1 MQSASRQAGEL
12 SESELLAPGSHVCVV
27 VESPTRFEQWT
38 VDCLAEGAR
47 RREKP
52 LRFGPQTDL
61 VTKVNDALLPAV
73 DPRVAFFA
81 GGPVN
86 PNVMYAMLRKETAAA
101 RSMGYQGLRLVAD
114 MDWLLALPPSRAEVA
129 AFELLL
135 DEVVA
140 DLGITVACAYR
151 TARFEAITIAE
162 VAAVHPLT
170 LGTPPIDLGFRLW
183 NVAGGTWEVS
193 GEVDHSN
200 SEPFRRALTTA
211 ASRSSSLWL
220 RVAGLRFVAAAGIQA
235 IVQVARTRLDL
246 QLMIDDASALL
257 RRCWMLLDLNKNVP
271 NVKFRTELAD
281 EHRTTGGGT
290 AAGTAEDPG

>member
-1 MQSASRQAGEL
+1 VQSASRRAGEL
-12 SESELLAPGSHVCVV
+12 SESELLAPGSHACVV

-38 VDCLAEGAR
+38 AACLAEGVR
-47 RREKP
+47 RQEKP
-52 LRFGPQTDL
+52 LRFGLQTDP
-61 VTKVNDALLPAV
+61 VTKANDVSLPPV
-73 DPRVAFFA
+73 DPRVAVFA
-81 GGPVN
+81 GGPVD
-86 PNVMYAMLRKETAAA
+86 PKVMDAMLRKETATA
-101 RSMGYQGLRLVAD
+101 RSGGYQGLRLVAD

-151 TARFEAITIAE
+151 TARFDAITIAE

-200 SEPFRRALTTA
+200 AEPFRRALTTA

-220 RVAGLRFVAAAGIQA
+220 RVAGLRFMAVAGIQA
-235 IVQVARTRLDL
+235 IVHVARTRPDL
-246 QLMIDDASALL
+246 RLMIEDASSLL
-257 RRCWMLLDLNKNVP
+257 RRCWMLLDLHKNVS

-281 EHRTTGGGT
+281 ERYRTGAGT